1 MCDNRQL
8 ENSWETRNKTL
19 LAAVMRF
26 AAANVEEGVVPNS
39 CHWVMEENPEATIA
53 LGRSFSLMS
62 TAQAARFSISNDLT
76 VYALDGTRTYT
87 IDDKNRDEDDACH
100 QR

>member
-1 MCDNRQL
+1 
-8 ENSWETRNKTL
+8 
-19 LAAVMRF
+19 MRF

-39 CHWVMEENPEATIA
+39 GHWVMEENPEASIA
-53 LGRSFSLMS
+53 LVRAFFANEHGTGRKVFY
-62 TAQAARFSISNDLT
+62 IDDLT